1 LWAASNGHQA
11 VVKLLLGIGK
21 VEADV
26 KYEWSQTPLFRAAE
40 IGHESIVKLLLETS
54 NEPNRSSL
62 CAQGILVIFK
72 ISNL

>member
-1 LWAASNGHQA
+1 MELASLP
-11 VVKLLLGIGK
+11 LLLRRLTLGSVNSLEFPEHPEH
-21 VEADV
+21 VEH
-26 KYEWSQTPLFRAAE
+26 L
-40 IGHESIVKLLLETS
+40 

>member
-1 LWAASNGHQA
+1 MIYDLIIIILEVFRIFWALE
-11 VVKLLLGIGK
+11 K
-21 VEADV
+21 
-26 KYEWSQTPLFRAAE
+26 
-40 IGHESIVKLLLETS
+40 IVIFLVFLPERLRGMGGCRVIPS